1 MQLRVAFIGAHSTG
15 KSTLLSQC
23 KKKFG
28 DRLYPI
34 ENIARGLIARGLPM
48 GDKATVQSLLEYVQA
63 QLTTEQ
69 RAPQCDLIVS
79 DRTCIDSFAYAK
91 ANVDFGLPSAVPEY
105 VVKMLSAVALR
116 ESDYYHLHV
125 YFPIE
130 FPIEYDP
137 VRPGGG
143 EEYRT
148 AVDRLI
154 VTFLRENSIRYIPAT
169 GDVSMRAAT
178 LFRELATLGVKW

>member
-1 MQLRVAFIGAHSTG
+1 MQLRVAFVGAHSTG
-15 KSTLLSQC
+15 KSTLLAEC
-23 KKKFG
+23 KKRFG

-34 ENIARGLIARGLPM
+34 ENIARTLIARGLPM
-48 GDKATVQSLLEYVQA
+48 GDKATVQTLLEYVQV

-69 RAPQCDLIVS
+69 RAPKADLIVS

-91 ANVDFGLPSAVPEY
+91 ANADFGLPSAVPEY
-105 VVKMLSAVALR
+105 MIKALRAIALR

-130 FPIEYDP
+130 FPIEFDP

-143 EEYRT
+143 EEYRKV
-148 AVDRLI
+148 VDQHI
-154 VTFLRENSIRYIPAT
+154 ATFLKANSICYHSST
-169 GDVSMRAAT
+169 GDVSNRAAT
-178 LFRELATLGVKW
+178 LFRELAIQGVA